1 MSAELRTSPCISLT
15 SLLRALRSPPKDW
28 QSGEETD
35 IKPRRQEVDFTSL
48 RQPNVRLR
56 LRFTKLLTTCFL
68 DIILHGRQG
77 NFVTRLLSGWNS
89 KQINC
94 VEVSSLMLLLFCFFY
109 KPSWGFLFCFVLFLF
124 FLWFLFFVLFVCFLF
139 FFLFFFFLFFFFL
152 SFFLS
157 FFLLFLLLLPP
168 PPLLLLLL
176 LLLRRRRTYSSSSSY
191 LFEFFFKSDQ

>member
-68 DIILHGRQG
+68 DIPLHGRQG

-94 VEVSSLMLLLFCFFY
+94 VEVSSLMLLLFCFVY
-109 KPSWGFLFCFVLFLF
+109 NPSGFFVFVLFLF
-124 FLWFLFFVLFVCFLF
+124 VFSVVFVCLFGFFSFFFSSFFFSFLFLSFSLSF
-139 FFLFFFFLFFFFL
+139 FFFFFFFFL
-152 SFFLS
+152 
-157 FFLLFLLLLPP
+157 PP
-168 PPLLLLLL
+168 PPP
-176 LLLRRRRTYSSSSSY
+176 SSSSSTSSY
-191 LFEFFFKSDQ
+191 L